1 LAVGGTP
8 DSGSHVW
15 MGWACE
21 RRGRHTGTEILPL
34 AGNRFLRGFSVLKQK
49 NFVSIYFPL
58 KLICLRNAHYLAVKN
73 FWQAFYILYF
83 HHSSL
88 KLF

>member
-1 LAVGGTP
+1 VEHQTAALTCGWVGP
-8 DSGSHVW
+8 AKEEEDPQ
-15 MGWACE
+15 
-21 RRGRHTGTEILPL
+21 GTEILPL

>member
-1 LAVGGTP
+1 MANTHSYATKLAPTQR
-8 DSGSHVW
+8 DRIISYLN
-15 MGWACE
+15 
-21 RRGRHTGTEILPL
+21 ILTT
-34 AGNRFLRGFSVLKQK
+34 AWGFSVLKQK